1 MEPLNLLISM
11 ERNEMHNHIDKENV
25 ELQIDSCNK
34 KSSESY
40 LPLCSTKDSETNN
53 VQTQSESV
61 TVEECL
67 LDFTNR
73 QRNVDPPRDH
83 CY

>member
-11 ERNEMHNHIDKENV
+11 ERNEIHNHIDKENV

-73 QRNVDPPRDH
+73 QRNVDPLRDH

>member
-1 MEPLNLLISM
+1 MEPLNLLTFM

-25 ELQIDSCNK
+25 EPQIDSCNK

-40 LPLCSTKDSETNN
+40 LPLCSTNN

-67 LDFTNR
+67 LDSTNR
-73 QRNVDPPRDH
+73 QKNVDPLRDH
-83 CY
+83 CF